1 MTLSAQTFVLLPGRS
16 LEQSRP
22 TTLYTHTYIQAYTM
36 YVCLSAVA
44 VSGLA
49 VILGRRLQR
58 MFFGLRI

>member
-1 MTLSAQTFVLLPGRS
+1 
-16 LEQSRP
+16 
-22 TTLYTHTYIQAYTM
+22 M
-36 YVCLSAVA
+36 YVCESVHGSAVA

>member
-22 TTLYTHTYIQAYTM
+22 TTLYTHTHSQAYTM